1 MTDRY
6 DFRVIEPKWQARW
19 EAERTFRSDDDAD
32 RPHYYVL
39 EMFPYPSGAGL
50 SVGHCK
56 NYAPADAFCRYKSM
70 KGFEVLHPMGWDAFG
85 QPAENEAIKRRRH
98 PREMVP
104 EYAANYRRTLKLI
117 GASYD
122 WDREINSSEPEYYR
136 WTQWFFLL
144 LYKRGLAYRATAPIN
159 WCPACKTGL
168 ANEEVKEGRCWRCDS
183 PVVKRPMP
191 QWYFRI
197 TAYADRL
204 LAGID
209 QLDWPGG
216 IKLQQRE
223 WIGRS
228 EGADVDFPIIGDSR
242 SIRVF
247 TTRPDTLWGATFMV
261 LAPEHPLVGEL
272 TTAECRAAV
281 DAYVQRTMTATEIER
296 MSVDRPKTGVFIGAY
311 ARNPVNGAAIPIW
324 IADYVLMG
332 YGTGAI
338 MAVPAH
344 DQRDFEFARKYDIP
358 VELVYVMD
366 GGPQTGDEMVAAL
379 PEGGVMRDFEPSPEA
394 LTPKSPFAG
403 SPNTPETVRRVIEWL
418 QQHGVGEGRVNY
430 RLRDWLISRQRY
442 WGAPIPI
449 VHCPSCGEVPVP
461 EDQLPVLLPEVEA
474 YQPSGTGESPLATIP
489 DFVNTR
495 CPACGAPA
503 RRETDTMGG
512 FACSSWYFLR
522 FADPHNDTV
531 FADRKKIDAWL
542 PVDMYTGG
550 AEHAVMHLLYARFWT
565 MVMHDAGLVG
575 FDEPFTRL
583 RSQGAM
589 LAYTPGRPPRSD
601 EMTAA
606 DEDGDQIV
614 DWIVL
619 RPEELQNFPKDQI
632 IWRWVRMS
640 KSKGN
645 VVTPDAVVAEYG
657 ADSLRLFEMFVAPF
671 EDNVRWNP
679 EGVAGCLRFVQRVW
693 RWIMPRIELV
703 KETEART
710 EIASPRQRQSGL
722 AMTYSAP
729 ATASPVAELAQAQVA
744 EVAEATVAEPADAT
758 AARLADAPVAR
769 LAQAQVAEPADAT
782 VARLAEAPV
791 VEPAEA
797 PVARLADAGVAPLSS
812 QLSALSQ
819 LSDSD
824 RAVLRKLH
832 QTVRKV
838 GDDIEHFR
846 FNTAIAAIMELVNEL
861 YLWLPPDKPVAE
873 SAEAP
878 ACDPRVVAE
887 AVTKL
892 VLMLAPFA
900 PHVADELWERLGHE
914 GSTYRA
920 SWPEWNPAI
929 AAEDS
934 ITIAVQ
940 VNGKLRDRI
949 TVPTSLADAEVQRLA
964 LEAPKVAEAIV
975 GKTVRKVI
983 SVPGRLVNVV
993 VG

>member
-1 MTDRY
+1 MCMTDRY

-19 EAERTFRSDDDAD
+19 EAESTFRADDESD
-32 RPHYYVL
+32 RPRYYVL

-56 NYAPADAFCRYKSM
+56 NYAPADAYCRYKSM

-122 WDREINSSEPEYYR
+122 WSREINSSEPEYYR

-159 WCPACKTGL
+159 WCPTCKTGL
-168 ANEEVKEGRCWRCDS
+168 ANEEVKEGRCWRCDT
-183 PVVKRPMP
+183 PVTKRPLP

-197 TAYADRL
+197 TAYAERL
-204 LAGID
+204 LAGIES
-209 QLDWPGG
+209 LDWPTG

-228 EGADVDFPIIGDSR
+228 EGADVDFPIIGDPR
-242 SIRVF
+242 KIRVF

-261 LAPEHPLVGEL
+261 LAPEHPLVNDL
-272 TTAECRAAV
+272 TTPEHRANV
-281 DAYVQRTMTATEIER
+281 DDYIQRAMSATEIER
-296 MSVDRPKTGVFIGAY
+296 MSVDRPKTGVFTGAY
-311 ARNPVNGAAIPIW
+311 ARNPVNGEAIPIW

-344 DQRDFEFARKYDIP
+344 DQRDFEFARKYGIP
-358 VELVYVMD
+358 IELVYTMV
-366 GGPQTGDEMVAAL
+366 GGPQDGDSMAQAL
-379 PEGGVMRDFEPSPEA
+379 PDGGYMRDFTPKPEA

-403 SPNTPETVRRVIEWL
+403 RANSVETVREVIAWL
-418 QQHGVGEGRVNY
+418 EEHGVGEGRVNY

-461 EDQLPVLLPEVEA
+461 EGDLPVLLPDVDE

-489 DFVNTR
+489 EFVNTP
-495 CPACGAPA
+495 CPSCGQPA

-522 FADPHNDTV
+522 FADPHNSEA
-531 FADRKKIDAWL
+531 FADRAKIDAWL

-565 MVMHDAGLVG
+565 MGMHDAGLVG
-575 FDEPFTRL
+575 FDEPFPRL

-589 LAYTPGRPPRSD
+589 LAYTPGRAPRIDEQSD
-601 EMTAA
+601 S

-614 DWIVL
+614 DWIPL
-619 RPEELQNFPKDQI
+619 KPEEIATFPPDQI
-632 IWRWVRMS
+632 IWRWARMS

-645 VVTPDAVVAEYG
+645 VVSPDAVVEKFG
-657 ADSLRLFEMFVAPF
+657 ADSLRVFEMFVAPF
-671 EDNVRWNP
+671 EDNVRWND
-679 EGVAGCLRFVQRVW
+679 EGVAGSLRFLQRLW
-693 RWIMPRIELV
+693 RWMAPRI
-703 KETEART
+703 
-710 EIASPRQRQSGL
+710 P
-722 AMTYSAP
+722 
-729 ATASPVAELAQAQVA
+729 QV
-744 EVAEATVAEPADAT
+744 
-758 AARLADAPVAR
+758 R
-769 LAQAQVAEPADAT
+769 
-782 VARLAEAPV
+782 AEAPQTSSGA
-791 VEPAEA
+791 AET
-797 PVARLADAGVAPLSS
+797 DA
-812 QLSALSQ
+812 
-819 LSDSD
+819 D
-824 RAVLRKLH
+824 RAIRRKLH
-832 QTVRKV
+832 QTIRKV
-838 GDDIEHFR
+838 TDDIEGFR
-846 FNTAIAAIMELVNEL
+846 FNTAIAAIMELVNDL
-861 YLWLPPDKPVAE
+861 YLWSPTDVSGSHAE
-873 SAEAP
+873 RP
-878 ACDPRVVAE
+878 ANPGLLRE
-887 AVTKL
+887 IVTCL
-892 VLMLAPFA
+892 TLMVAPFA
-900 PHVADELWERLGHE
+900 PHLADELWERLGHS

-920 SWPEWNPAI
+920 AWPNWDPAI
-929 AAEDS
+929 AADEE
-934 ITIAVQ
+934 ITIVVQ
-940 VNGKLRDRI
+940 VNGKLRDRLS
-949 TVPTSLADAEVQRLA
+949 VPPDTDDDHVKERALASA
-964 LEAPKVAEAIV
+964 KVAEATA
-975 GKTVRKVI
+975 GKTVRKIVY
-983 SVPGRLVNVV
+983 VPGRLVNIV